1 MFSEVAK
8 NQSFNKKLEKL
19 GIVKKTGYNW
29 KETAQWI
36 NQSESFE
43 NNQNEK
49 MLVELG
55 ITIKYGKAQLVD
67 ANTVSVDGILYNTNS
82 IILAF
87 GAKDRPFDF
96 EGSAYMNDSRDF
108 LMQADLP
115 ENIVLYGAGIISF
128 AFQNIAQ
135 SFGSNVTVLQ
145 HDDIALRNFDD
156 LLVQRLIE
164 KNKKLGVQYIFNHK
178 INKIE
183 RNEDGTLKLFIDDN
197 ELVTDK
203 VFNVAGRVS
212 NIDDLNLKRLGIE
225 YSLGGIKTNEYLQ
238 TSIKNIYACGDCCD
252 AKVPKLGTFAIYQA
266 EYLVDHLTNKK
277 LGGIK
282 YPKYA
287 SLSVFSVPRLA
298 QVGIPVKEARKM
310 TDEYTIQTIDMT
322 SWLDI
327 KKSLDYDALLEL
339 VIRKSD
345 DTIVGSEILSEDADL
360 LINYITMGLNSNLK
374 YRDLKNQIFAYPSL
388 VNNLKRFWK

>member
-1 MFSEVAK
+1 MEFDFMIIGAGVAGIALAKGLKRAGKNVCIVENNFYGGVVYNYGSNRKKMFSEVAK

-49 MLVELG
+49 MLVELD

-135 SFGSNVTVLQ
+135 SFGSHVTVLQ

-164 KNKKLGVQYIFNHK
+164 K
-178 INKIE
+178 
-183 RNEDGTLKLFIDDN
+183 
-197 ELVTDK
+197 
-203 VFNVAGRVS
+203 
-212 NIDDLNLKRLGIE
+212 
-225 YSLGGIKTNEYLQ
+225 IKTR
-238 TSIKNIYACGDCCD
+238 S
-252 AKVPKLGTFAIYQA
+252 
-266 EYLVDHLTNKK
+266 
-277 LGGIK
+277 
-282 YPKYA
+282 
-287 SLSVFSVPRLA
+287 
-298 QVGIPVKEARKM
+298 
-310 TDEYTIQTIDMT
+310 
-322 SWLDI
+322 
-327 KKSLDYDALLEL
+327 
-339 VIRKSD
+339 
-345 DTIVGSEILSEDADL
+345 
-360 LINYITMGLNSNLK
+360 
-374 YRDLKNQIFAYPSL
+374 
-388 VNNLKRFWK
+388 